1 MTTAPFDP
9 ALMRNDRSTR
19 PAADGCDRSRL
30 ERTLNTTAAFTTFA
44 ITK

>member
-9 ALMRNDRSTR
+9 ALMRNDRPTR
-19 PAADGCDRSRL
+19 PAAGGCDPARL
-30 ERTLNTTAAFTTFA
+30 ARTLNTTAAFTTFA